1 MPDIFKTGN
10 YKYPYH
16 YKFDNLHRLVNNMEI
31 KQFIFNPIQENTYV
45 IWNSDTKEGA
55 IVDCGALFEGEQQR
69 LADFIKENE
78 IHIKYLLNT
87 HMHFDHCLGSHWAAD
102 KYGVKLMA
110 HKGDA
115 DIASRLSEQIRMFGL
130 PFEVKTEPIGI
141 FIDESS
147 ELSLGN
153 EQIKVIETPGH
164 RWHML
169 LHLHKQHTALG
180 RHTFRRLDR
189 KNGFRRGQ
197 LHPINKIYQK
207 QNIRATRSNKSIL
220 RSR

>member
-1 MPDIFKTGN
+1 
-10 YKYPYH
+10 
-16 YKFDNLHRLVNNMEI
+16 MEI

-69 LADFIKENE
+69 LSDFIKENE

-87 HMHFDHCLGSHWAAD
+87 HMHFDHCLGSHWAAET
-102 KYGVKLMA
+102 YGVKLMA

-164 RWHML
+164 SEGGVCFYIPTSNIL
-169 LHLHKQHTALG
+169 LSGDTLFEGSIG
-180 RHTFRRLDR
+180 RTDLEGG
-189 KNGFRRGQ
+189 NYTQ
-197 LHPINKIYQK
+197 LI
-207 QNIRATRSNKSIL
+207 KSIKSKISVL
-220 RSR
+220 PAATKVYCGHGSYTTIGDELKYNPYL